1 MEGLACNP
9 NEKCE
14 DKNMDS
20 NLNILESS
28 QNDEFPLKVTSALTR
43 PFPVQTKK
51 YLHLGKFAFAA
62 IFLWWKVGESV
73 E

>member
-1 MEGLACNP
+1 MEGLASNP

-43 PFPVQTKK
+43 PFPVQTKNV
-51 YLHLGKFAFAA
+51 YIWENSHLPRYFCGGC
-62 IFLWWKVGESV
+62 W
-73 E
+73 